1 MVITGGAEKP
11 SRRPKTRKVKKGEE
25 ESQQG
30 QQGHQGQQGQQGHQG
45 QQGQQGQEAKH
56 VKRVTLHRGGSQ
68 IQPAELKATEPASV
82 AVNVQG
88 RLNSTPL
95 QQSGSLPATA
105 LSPAYVTLHATQAQQ
120 TQAAQTQAAQTQAA
134 QTQAA
139 QTQAA
144 QGGGVVLKPRKTRVT
159 LQPHKP
165 KEPKN
170 TTRKVRRVIIHT
182 KQMVHGMTRVNN
194 AHKDAST
201 ASIDF
206 IKKFL
211 IDRGIIQPS
220 SKAPSSMLRS
230 MYADCNIIR
239 DGKAL

>member
-1 MVITGGAEKP
+1 MTDTKCVVITGGAEKP
-11 SRRPKTRKVKKGEE
+11 SRRPKTRKAKK

-30 QQGHQGQQGQQGHQG
+30 
-45 QQGQQGQEAKH
+45 
-56 VKRVTLHRGGSQ
+56 GSQ
-68 IQPAELKATEPASV
+68 VVHPAELKATEPITAP
-82 AVNVQG
+82 AIVQG
-88 RLNSTPL
+88 RVNSTS
-95 QQSGSLPATA
+95 QSSGSLPAPA
-105 LSPAYVTLHATQAQQ
+105 LSPAYVTL
-120 TQAAQTQAAQTQAA
+120 QAAQAAQAAPVAQAAQAAPLAQAA
-134 QTQAA
+134 QV
-139 QTQAA
+139 
-144 QGGGVVLKPRKTRVT
+144 GGIVLKPRKTKIT

-165 KEPKN
+165 KESKHA
-170 TTRKVRRVIIHT
+170 TRKIRRVIINT
-182 KQMVHGMTRVNN
+182 KQMVHGMTRVKH

-201 ASIDF
+201 TSIDY

>member
-1 MVITGGAEKP
+1 VVITGGAEKP

-25 ESQQG
+25 ESY
-30 QQGHQGQQGQQGHQG
+30 QGHQGHQGH
-45 QQGQQGQEAKH
+45 QGQEAKH

-68 IQPAELKATEPASV
+68 VQPAELKATEPASL

-105 LSPAYVTLHATQAQQ
+105 LSPAYVTLHATQA
-120 TQAAQTQAAQTQAA
+120 AQTQAQ
-134 QTQAA
+134 

-182 KQMVHGMTRVNN
+182 KQMVHGMTRANN